1 MDHQQEDKQPC
12 EDQCQ
17 VEHSQ
22 TPFPATVPRVSKG
35 EKRKAC
41 LDQVRSPY
49 SPNLCNDGRN
59 LSSWARKQ
67 IDAIFVHLDY
77 KLYFF

>member
-41 LDQVRSPY
+41 LDQVRSPC
-49 SPNLCNDGRN
+49 SPNLCNDGREPIIVGKETN
-59 LSSWARKQ
+59 RRYIRSFGL
-67 IDAIFVHLDY
+67 
-77 KLYFF
+77 